1 MLNIRNVVTGKQGGK
16 DPRSLHAGTSFT
28 SRAGG
33 CSGLVQRE
41 AARATARATP

>member
-1 MLNIRNVVTGKQGGK
+1 MLNIRNVATGKRGGK
-16 DPRSLHAGTSFT
+16 DPRSLHAGTGFT

-41 AARATARATP
+41 AARAAASATP